1 MMHAIYAV
9 LDSFS
14 NLFRS
19 HRYSPVKKI
28 CSVILFTA
36 GPSLR
41 EMKESTKR
49 FYNNVNS
56 KNIEVPRRVGNCN
69 CNYAQRHQGRGEEVI
84 PI

>member
-56 KNIEVPRRVGNCN
+56 KTLKCLEELVTAIAATHNVIRAG
-69 CNYAQRHQGRGEEVI
+69 GGEVI
-84 PI
+84 PT